1 MANEHDLLRGIEDIP
16 DPAAHLAARPPPAL
30 AEGPAEGPAEPSLTR
45 PARERR
51 ALSATLAGLAWI
63 LLFSWGEGLRDDLGS
78 PRVLVPLAVVAVL
91 SGLGLLLALRPRA
104 RGLPASVRAIQ
115 ALAVAVPVGFL
126 AAAVVR
132 SGVAD
137 PPVPLEL
144 HLRCVASALCTAL
157 VPFAL
162 AALVLRRSFLSAPA
176 WRGAA
181 IGSLCG
187 LGVVVGLEAHCAP
200 DDLRPVAAPPGPPIG
215 AGALLGAAAGALRGR
230 A

>member
-1 MANEHDLLRGIEDIP
+1 MANERDLLSGIEDIP

-30 AEGPAEGPAEPSLTR
+30 AAAPAEPSLTR

-51 ALSATLAGLAWI
+51 ALIASLVGLAWI
-63 LLFSWGEGLRDDLGS
+63 LIFSWIEGFRDDLGS
-78 PRVLVPLAVVAVL
+78 PGVAVPLAVWAL
-91 SGLGLLLALRPRA
+91 LAGLGLLLALRPRA
-104 RGLPASVRAIQ
+104 RGLPAGVRALQ
-115 ALAVAVPVGFL
+115 ALVAAAPVGFL
-126 AAAVVR
+126 AAAVATLR
-132 SGVAD
+132 VAD

-144 HLRCVASALCTAL
+144 HLRCIASAIGTGL

-181 IGSLCG
+181 IGALCG
-187 LGVVVGLEAHCAP
+187 LGVVVGLGTHCAL
-200 DDLRPVAAPPGPPIG
+200 DDLIHVALAHGLPIA
-215 AGALLGAAAGALRGR
+215 AGALLGAAAGAMRGR

>member
-1 MANEHDLLRGIEDIP
+1 MANERDLLSGIEDIP
-16 DPAAHLAARPPPAL
+16 DPAAHLVARPPPAL
-30 AEGPAEGPAEPSLTR
+30 AVAPAEPSLTR

-51 ALSATLAGLAWI
+51 ALIAGMVGLAWI
-63 LLFSWGEGLRDDLGS
+63 LIFSWIEGFRDDLGS
-78 PRVLVPLAVVAVL
+78 PGVAVPLAVGAAL

-104 RGLPASVRAIQ
+104 RGLPAGVRALQ
-115 ALAVAVPVGFL
+115 TLVAAVPVGFL
-126 AAAVVR
+126 AAAVATSR
-132 SGVAD
+132 VAD

-144 HLRCVASALCTAL
+144 HLRCIASAVGTGL

-181 IGSLCG
+181 IGALCG
-187 LGVVVGLEAHCAP
+187 LAVVVGLGTHCEL
-200 DDLRPVAAPPGPPIG
+200 DDLIHVALAHGLPIA